1 MILWFYNNTGKL
13 EQFSC
18 SPLPVTVG
26 RDHSCDLSIPDNSV
40 SLKHA
45 SLSII
50 NNKAILTDL
59 GSTNGTFVN
68 SLQIEKQA
76 LEEGDCIGLGR
87 FKCWFGTGS
96 KPGCLSNFI
105 LTSGG
110 SSPFSLMR
118 KRNIVKLPDKSN
130 ALREDPMLKF
140 KKNMEKKISTLFDSL
155 LVRILPWPEQE
166 ASPSVPHNLLQRS
179 CSKGCP
185 CLRIV
190 RDKGGISELVDFFFE
205 AEPCHTLLKI
215 RPLKSIRHLTAVWP
229 LNTRHF
235 KTVIYVECYSP
246 ETISNHFFQALKFLM
261 ETVESFE

>member
-1 MILWFYNNTGKL
+1 MVLWFYNDAGKL

-26 RDHSCDLSIPDNSV
+26 RHPSCDLTIPDNSV

-50 NNKAILTDL
+50 NNRAILTDL

-68 SLQIEKQA
+68 NYQIEKQA
-76 LEEGDCIGLGR
+76 LEVGDCIGLGR

-110 SSPFSLMR
+110 SNPFSLMR
-118 KRNIVKLPDKSN
+118 TRNIVKLPKKSN
-130 ALREDPMLKF
+130 VQELPLLKF
-140 KKNMEKKISTLFDSL
+140 KKNMQKKFSMMFDNL

-166 ASPSVPHNLLQRS
+166 ASPSAPHNLLQRS

-185 CLRIV
+185 CLKIV
-190 RDKGGISELVDFFFE
+190 RDKSGVSELVDFSFE
-205 AEPCHTLLKI
+205 AESCHTLRKI
-215 RPLKSIRHLTAVWP
+215 RPLKSIKRLTAVWP
-229 LNTRHF
+229 VNTRHV
-235 KTVIYVECYSP
+235 KTVFYVECYSP
-246 ETISNHFFQALKFLM
+246 ETISLRFFQALKIFM
-261 ETVESFE
+261 ETVESFK